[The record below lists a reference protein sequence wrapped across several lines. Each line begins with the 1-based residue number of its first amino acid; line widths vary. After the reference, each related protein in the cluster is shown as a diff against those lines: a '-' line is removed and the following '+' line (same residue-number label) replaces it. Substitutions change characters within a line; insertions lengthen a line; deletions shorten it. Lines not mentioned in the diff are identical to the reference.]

1 MEQQRNSRAFPLF
14 TQHPTPITRRLT
26 PTPEPPTMDPTP
38 TLKAHAR
45 QTLIEYSDMQAR
57 TGLQMIRNAIE
68 ADPRLMEAYPHLLK
82 SLFRL
87 EDEIAASRG
96 SGPPLTPSE
105 SVT

>member
-1 MEQQRNSRAFPLF
+1 
-14 TQHPTPITRRLT
+14 
-26 PTPEPPTMDPTP
+26 
-38 TLKAHAR
+38 
-45 QTLIEYSDMQAR
+45 
-57 TGLQMIRNAIE
+57 MIRNAIE

-105 SVT
+105 SAT